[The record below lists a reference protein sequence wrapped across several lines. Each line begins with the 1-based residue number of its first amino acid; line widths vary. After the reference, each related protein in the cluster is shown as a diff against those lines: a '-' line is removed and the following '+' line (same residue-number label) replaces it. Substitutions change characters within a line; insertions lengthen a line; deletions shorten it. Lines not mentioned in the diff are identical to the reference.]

1 MQLCQ
6 SNYPDP
12 ADTAPENVPN
22 WLVCTPYY
30 GNPDLEHL
38 ESYEALVGMYPEL
51 KKPLRGQEI
60 GGKILRIKS
69 CAYIDMARAAAASKA
84 LELGADGVFFIDHD
98 IIFNPPEVIAM
109 MRQAERERAIVYSLY
124 SMRQSGRR
132 LIGGLHEDVTEIVC
146 HEGGGL
152 YRGDYGGLGFAAIPA
167 WAIERL
173 GADMLELETG
183 WGKVKPIFSLR
194 TSFPDWPELFDALLA
209 HGLLNERAVHDGDT
223 RRGVAPSILRKEFA
237 RVVESLSDGQY
248 HGEDNSFFVRA
259 KRAGLRVLCDT
270 RPRIFHKG
278 AYKFALE
285 DTPLAVPRARSLTGI
300 FKPLEN
306 GKQRLEAVGAGQF
319 EGLEDTRA

>member
-1 MQLCQ
+1 MQLSQ

-38 ESYEALVGMYPEL
+38 ECYEALVGMYPEL

-84 LELGADGVFFIDHD
+84 LELGAGGVFFIDHD

-194 TSFPDWPELFDALLA
+194 TSFPDWPELFDALL
-209 HGLLNERAVHDGDT
+209 ERGILHSSFS
-223 RRGVAPSILRKEFA
+223 GVRLCREAFA
-237 RVVESLSDGQY
+237 EVVAALSDGQY
-248 HGEDNSFFVRA
+248 HGEDNSFFIRA
-259 KRAGLRVLCDT
+259 KRMGLPVLCDT

-285 DTPLAVPRARSLTGI
+285 DGQLAVPRARALTVR
-300 FKPLEN
+300 FEPPEN
-306 GKQRLEAVGAGQF
+306 GKQRLEAVGAAQF
-319 EGLEDTRA
+319 QGLEDTRA